1 MRSVANSVAEATGQR
16 RDIVLAA
23 IDVEKAERSLQHGPR
38 PGEACLG
45 EACRQHAAL
54 GGAAHVQALDHRA
67 GARLGELEEA
77 CGQRAGDA
85 DRLRHLFGVEF
96 QQLADHDGSA
106 ERSGG
111 AGRVEATGLVVVS
124 GGAADPDHHLGAGDE
139 GREQVAPADAAL
151 LRDRERRRE
160 HGCARMHS
168 GVRPGEIVHLEGVRQ
183 RAVGERRHRR
193 PHPRAAGRQDAAF
206 AARAL
211 PARVVHDDAAPGQA

>member
-1 MRSVANSVAEATGQR
+1 MRSVANSSPSPRGQR

-23 IDVEKAERSLQHGPR
+23 IDVEKAERSFQHGPR

-67 GARLGELEEA
+67 GARA
-77 CGQRAGDA
+77 CANSRRPAGQRAGDA

-96 QQLADHDGSA
+96 QQPADRDGSA

-111 AGRVEATGLVVVS
+111 AGRVEAAGLVVVP

-139 GREQVAPADAAL
+139 GREQVASADAAL

-160 HGCARMHS
+160 HGCARMHA

-183 RAVGERRHRR
+183 RAIGEAPPSAPAPACRR
-193 PHPRAAGRQDAAF
+193 
-206 AARAL
+206 
-211 PARVVHDDAAPGQA
+211 APGCGFCRPRLVGARSP